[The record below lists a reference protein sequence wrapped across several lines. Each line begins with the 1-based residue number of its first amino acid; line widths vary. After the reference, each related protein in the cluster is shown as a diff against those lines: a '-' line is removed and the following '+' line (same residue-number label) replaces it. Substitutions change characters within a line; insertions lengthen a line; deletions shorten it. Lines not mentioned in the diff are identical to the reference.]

1 MSANWFVYI
10 LRCADNSLY
19 CGVTTDVQRRVQEHN
34 LSNKLAAKYT
44 RVRRPLT
51 LAYSESCQNKKAAY
65 QREYAIKQL
74 SKTQKEKLIVN
85 TSKTKENES

>member
-1 MSANWFVYI
+1 MSANWFVYM

>member
-85 TSKTKENES
+85 TSKTKEDES